1 MGKAL
6 AELLPLIIGA
16 ALVPAWIVVV
26 LFLLRE
32 RGLRVAA
39 SFVGGTTAVRLMQGI
54 LFGLIFYT
62 PSKANG
68 DGAVAAITST
78 LLLVVGIL
86 LLTTAVK
93 QWRRVEDPDAPPPRW
108 RKTVQGLSAIQA
120 FVVGALLVIVAVKPW
135 VFTLSALAV
144 IEQAP
149 LSPQGAVAMYLLF
162 VLAAQSLLLA
172 PITVAVVAPVH
183 SVRMLGAAQAWL
195 ERNGRVIV
203 IVFSTIIGAWFVWK
217 GISGIKAHLNSP

>member
-39 SFVGGTTAVRLMQGI
+39 SFVGGTTAMRLLQGI
-54 LFGLIFYT
+54 LFGLVFYT
-62 PSKANG
+62 PSKDTG
-68 DGAVAAITST
+68 DGAVAAIGST

-108 RKTVQGLSAIQA
+108 RKTIQGLSAFQA
-120 FVVGALLVIVAVKPW
+120 FVVGGLLVLVAVKPW

-144 IEQAP
+144 IQQAP

-172 PITVAVVAPVH
+172 PIGVAITAPVH
-183 SVRMLGAAQAWL
+183 SERLLGAVQAWL
-195 ERNGRVIV
+195 ERHGRVIV
-203 IVFSTIIGAWFVWK
+203 IVFSTVIGVWFVWK
-217 GISGIKAHLNSP
+217 GITGIKAQLH